1 MNGTIAYAL
10 SKQYVADTADSLG
23 SLKGAPCTIKS
34 QTETD
39 DSYIVTFEWT
49 GTSGVTETSQLTIK
63 KPKDGIDG
71 LPGKDG
77 KDGLNGKDGQQGADG
92 ADGIGISKIKKIGT
106 VDLVDTYRITFTD
119 NTSFDYDV
127 TNGVDGKA
135 PSITIGAN
143 NNWFVDGIDTGV
155 KAKGEKGDTGSGFN
169 MTRQYSSIS
178 DMMADTNPANDSEIV
193 VVVLDDVGN
202 FYMRLSS
209 YIDPDGET
217 NGYLPIGS
225 AQDISTIKGEPG
237 KDGTDGLTPH
247 IDSATKHWFIGTND
261 TGVKAE
267 GVGGADGEDGVTP
280 HIDSVTKHWMIG
292 SQDTSIIAEGQD
304 GKDGVDG
311 ITPHID
317 ATTKHWFIGDTDTGV
332 LAKGQ
337 DGKDGKSISTI
348 VKDDDNNLIVTFTD
362 GTVQNIGRLS
372 IDIQGDFLT
381 SDGFGNIRY
390 YDGKFQ
396 YYNKTNS
403 IWADIET
410 TTNNKVVISLT
421 PNSMKKFIAKYN
433 MKLDRNVLLIE
444 EPDDTIIDG
453 QTLCFVEKVIIRR
466 KINSAPTNETDG
478 DLVTT
483 IFRRDFGTYSYNG
496 FVDNDIDP
504 SEGEKWYYR
513 AFPVSTSGV
522 INNSE
527 ANNITYTPMP
537 LKLDPCTNL
546 NISAQDSKV
555 MVTWNDPESEKTV
568 DGQTGIWES
577 TVLVYKEGTNA
588 PTSLNDGIIAVEEK
602 TLNQYNSSGFEL
614 EVENGKE
621 YSFSLFAITTDGAI
635 SEKTSVSVNMY
646 STLKLLTDEDS
657 LYNQQ
662 ITISNG
668 TNSITCNFDSEGK
681 ATIQVSWIGAINIT
695 CSNGT
700 DTVNTTVQ
708 INEFNIT
715 INKTLSF
722 LTIVT
727 FADGTDEEILAMVQA
742 HYDDKIKLSDYWA
755 IGDTRTVT
763 LSAMSAT
770 YVGESHSSQ
779 DVQLTIIDFDHDD
792 LVTPINGKTKAAI
805 SVQLKNCLNAK
816 GYMNSSNTNSGG
828 WEESA
833 RRKWCNDIFYNA
845 IPSIL
850 RNGIKQVIKKNYK
863 VYNSNNITTTSDYCF
878 LLSET
883 EIFGEKR
890 HSIDSTEGTQY
901 EYYKTSSN
909 RIKQVSGSSYNW
921 WERSPHGNNVSL
933 FCRVDASGGGNSY
946 YASGTF
952 GLAPCLCI

>member
-1 MNGTIAYAL
+1 MRFYVNVNGTLAEIGDGKSAYELAVYYGYTGTE
-10 SKQYVADTADSLG
+10 QEWLG
-23 SLKGAPCTIKS
+23 SLHGKDGST
-34 QTETD
+34 
-39 DSYIVTFEWT
+39 VTLDTSTKHWFLDGVDT
-49 GTSGVTETSQLTIK
+49 GILAEGVTPSIDLNTKHWMLGSVDTGVVAE
-63 KPKDGIDG
+63 GIDG
-71 LPGKDG
+71 VTPQI
-77 KDGLNGKDGQQGADG
+77 NSSNNWE
-92 ADGIGISKIKKIGT
+92 IGG
-106 VDLVDTYRITFTD
+106 VDTR
-119 NTSFDYDV
+119 
-127 TNGVDGKA
+127 
-135 PSITIGAN
+135 
-143 NNWFVDGIDTGV
+143 V
-155 KAKGEKGDTGSGFN
+155 KAKGE
-169 MTRQYSSIS
+169 
-178 DMMADTNPANDSEIV
+178 
-193 VVVLDDVGN
+193 
-202 FYMRLSS
+202 
-209 YIDPDGET
+209 
-217 NGYLPIGS
+217 
-225 AQDISTIKGEPG
+225 
-237 KDGTDGLTPH
+237 TPN
-247 IDSATKHWFIGTND
+247 IDSSTKHWFIGGVD
-261 TGVKAE
+261 TGVVAE
-267 GVGGADGEDGVTP
+267 AKDGITP
-280 HIDSVTKHWMIG
+280 SINSSSKHWMIG
-292 SQDTSIIAEGQD
+292 STDTGIIAEAQDGATPYIDPSTKHWMIDDVDTNIIAEGV
-304 GKDGVDG
+304 DGVDG
-311 ITPHID
+311 STPTID
-317 ATTKHWFIGDTDTGV
+317 PSTKHWFIDGQDTGV
-332 LAKGQ
+332 LAEGTDGV
-337 DGKDGKSISTI
+337 DGKDGKSISSIT
-348 VKDDDNNLIVTFTD
+348 KDDDNNLIVTFTD

-444 EPDDTIIDG
+444 EPDDTIVDG

-727 FADGTDEEILAMVQA
+727 FSDGTDEEILAMVQA

-805 SVQLKNCLNAK
+805 SVQLKNCLNTK

-883 EIFGEKR
+883 EIFGEKKY
-890 HSIDSTEGTQY
+890 SIDSTEGTQY

-909 RIKQVSGSSYNW
+909 RIKQVSGSNYYW
-921 WERSPHGNNVSL
+921 WERSPHGSL
-933 FCRVDASGGGNSY
+933 SSGCCGVTGDGSANY
-946 YASGTF
+946 FGASGTY

>member
-1 MNGTIAYAL
+1 MIKL
-10 SKQYVADTADSLG
+10 ADTLAPMADFPAVEAKDVAFNDNKSLQEKYDNG
-23 SLKGAPCTIKS
+23 ELGGGGTGSAGKSAYEIAVDNGFVGTETEWLESLKGES
-34 QTETD
+34 
-39 DSYIVTFEWT
+39 
-49 GTSGVTETSQLTIK
+49 
-63 KPKDGIDG
+63 
-71 LPGKDG
+71 
-77 KDGLNGKDGQQGADG
+77 
-92 ADGIGISKIKKIGT
+92 
-106 VDLVDTYRITFTD
+106 
-119 NTSFDYDV
+119 
-127 TNGVDGKA
+127 
-135 PSITIGAN
+135 
-143 NNWFVDGIDTGV
+143 
-155 KAKGEKGDTGSGFN
+155 
-169 MTRQYSSIS
+169 
-178 DMMADTNPANDSEIV
+178 
-193 VVVLDDVGN
+193 
-202 FYMRLSS
+202 
-209 YIDPDGET
+209 
-217 NGYLPIGS
+217 
-225 AQDISTIKGEPG
+225 
-237 KDGTDGLTPH
+237 
-247 IDSATKHWFIGTND
+247 
-261 TGVKAE
+261 
-267 GVGGADGEDGVTP
+267 
-280 HIDSVTKHWMIG
+280 
-292 SQDTSIIAEGQD
+292 
-304 GKDGVDG
+304 
-311 ITPHID
+311 
-317 ATTKHWFIGDTDTGV
+317 
-332 LAKGQ
+332 
-337 DGKDGKSISTI
+337 GKDGKSISTI

-390 YDGKFQ
+390 YGGKFQ
-396 YYNKTNS
+396 YYNKTS
-403 IWADIET
+403 STWIDIET
-410 TTNNKVVISLT
+410 TTDNKIIVSLI
-421 PNSMKKFIAKYN
+421 PGSMKKFVAKYN

-453 QTLCFVEKVIIRR
+453 QALCFVEKVIIRR
-466 KINSAPTNETDG
+466 KLNSAPESETDG

-483 IFRRDFGTYSYNG
+483 IYRRDFGIYAYNG
-496 FVDNDIDP
+496 YVDNDVDP

-513 AFPVSTSGV
+513 AFPVNTVGV
-522 INNSE
+522 VNNSE

-700 DTVNTTVQ
+700 DTVNKIVQ

-722 LTIVT
+722 LTTIVT
-727 FADGTDEEILAMVQA
+727 FSDGTDEEILEMVQA
-742 HYDDKIKLSDYWA
+742 HYNDKIKLSDYWA

-805 SVQLKNCLNAK
+805 SVQLKNCLNTK

-850 RNGIKQVIKKNYK
+850 RNDIKQVIKKNYK

-883 EIFGEKR
+883 EIYGEKKY
-890 HSIDSTEGTQY
+890 SIDSTEGTQY

-909 RIKQVSGSSYNW
+909 RIKQVSGSHDSW
-921 WERSPHGNNVSL
+921 SERSPYGGSNYR
-933 FCRVDASGGGNSY
+933 FCTVYANGLADYNDASNTY
-946 YASGTF
+946 

>member
-1 MNGTIAYAL
+1 MRFYVNVNGTLAEIGDGKSAYELAVYYGYTGTEQEWL
-10 SKQYVADTADSLG
+10 ESLHGKDGSTVTLDTSTKHWFLDGVDTGILAEGVTPSIDLNTKHWMLG
-23 SLKGAPCTIKS
+23 SV
-34 QTETD
+34 D
-39 DSYIVTFEWT
+39 T
-49 GTSGVTETSQLTIK
+49 GIIAE
-63 KPKDGIDG
+63 GIDG
-71 LPGKDG
+71 
-77 KDGLNGKDGQQGADG
+77 
-92 ADGIGISKIKKIGT
+92 
-106 VDLVDTYRITFTD
+106 
-119 NTSFDYDV
+119 V
-127 TNGVDGKA
+127 TPQIN
-135 PSITIGAN
+135 SS
-143 NNWFVDGIDTGV
+143 NNWEIGGVDTGV
-155 KAKGEKGDTGSGFN
+155 KAKGE
-169 MTRQYSSIS
+169 
-178 DMMADTNPANDSEIV
+178 
-193 VVVLDDVGN
+193 
-202 FYMRLSS
+202 
-209 YIDPDGET
+209 
-217 NGYLPIGS
+217 
-225 AQDISTIKGEPG
+225 
-237 KDGTDGLTPH
+237 TPN
-247 IDSATKHWFIGTND
+247 IDSSTKHWFIGGVD
-261 TGVKAE
+261 TGIVAE
-267 GVGGADGEDGVTP
+267 A
-280 HIDSVTKHWMIG
+280 K
-292 SQDTSIIAEGQD
+292 
-304 GKDGVDG
+304 DG
-311 ITPHID
+311 ITPSINS
-317 ATTKHWFIGDTDTGV
+317 TNRHWMIGDTDTGI
-332 LAKGQ
+332 LAEGVDGSTPVIDSNTKHWFINDQ
-337 DGKDGKSISTI
+337 DTGILAEGTDGTNGKDGKSISTI
-348 VKDDDNNLIVTFTD
+348 TKDDDNNLIVTFTD

-390 YDGKFQ
+390 YNGKFQ

-444 EPDDTIIDG
+444 EPDDTIVDG

-727 FADGTDEEILAMVQA
+727 FSNGTDEEILAMVQA
-742 HYDDKIKLSDYWA
+742 HYDDKIKLSDYWT

-805 SVQLKNCLNAK
+805 SVQLKNCLNTK

-883 EIFGEKR
+883 EIFGEKKYA
-890 HSIDSTEGTQY
+890 IDSTEGTQY

-909 RIKQVSGSSYNW
+909 RIKQVSGSNYYW
-921 WERSPHGNNVSL
+921 WERSPLGDDATI
-933 FCRVDASGGGNSY
+933 FCYVYTDGSALWDSASSTY
-946 YASGTF
+946 

>member
-1 MNGTIAYAL
+1 MRFYVNVNGTLAEIGDGKSAYELAVYYGYTGTE
-10 SKQYVADTADSLG
+10 QEWLG
-23 SLKGAPCTIKS
+23 SLHGKDGST
-34 QTETD
+34 
-39 DSYIVTFEWT
+39 VTLDTSTKHWFLDGVDT
-49 GTSGVTETSQLTIK
+49 GILAEGVTPSIDLNTKHWMLGSVDTGVVAE
-63 KPKDGIDG
+63 GIDG
-71 LPGKDG
+71 
-77 KDGLNGKDGQQGADG
+77 
-92 ADGIGISKIKKIGT
+92 
-106 VDLVDTYRITFTD
+106 
-119 NTSFDYDV
+119 V
-127 TNGVDGKA
+127 TPQIN
-135 PSITIGAN
+135 SS
-143 NNWFVDGIDTGV
+143 NNWEIGGVDTGV
-155 KAKGEKGDTGSGFN
+155 KAKGE
-169 MTRQYSSIS
+169 
-178 DMMADTNPANDSEIV
+178 
-193 VVVLDDVGN
+193 
-202 FYMRLSS
+202 
-209 YIDPDGET
+209 
-217 NGYLPIGS
+217 
-225 AQDISTIKGEPG
+225 
-237 KDGTDGLTPH
+237 TPN
-247 IDSATKHWFIGTND
+247 IDSSTKHWFIGGVD
-261 TGVKAE
+261 TGVVAE
-267 GVGGADGEDGVTP
+267 AKDGITP
-280 HIDSVTKHWMIG
+280 SINSSSKHWMIG
-292 SQDTSIIAEGQD
+292 STDTGIIAEAQDGATPYIDPSTKHWMVDDVDTNIIAEGV
-304 GKDGVDG
+304 DGVDG
-311 ITPHID
+311 STPTID
-317 ATTKHWFIGDTDTGV
+317 PSTKHWFIDGQDTGV
-332 LAKGQ
+332 LAEGTDGV
-337 DGKDGKSISTI
+337 DGKDGKSISSIT
-348 VKDDDNNLIVTFTD
+348 KDDDNNLIVTFTD

-444 EPDDTIIDG
+444 EPDDTIVDG

-727 FADGTDEEILAMVQA
+727 FSDGTDEEILAMVQA

-805 SVQLKNCLNAK
+805 SVQLKNCLNTK

-883 EIFGEKR
+883 EIFGEKKY
-890 HSIDSTEGTQY
+890 SIDSTEGTQY

-909 RIKQVSGSSYNW
+909 RIKQVSGSNYYW
-921 WERSPHGNNVSL
+921 WERSP
-933 FCRVDASGGGNSY
+933 FSGGSAIFCFVSY
-946 YASGTF
+946 DGGAGYSNASSTY

>member
-1 MNGTIAYAL
+1 MGLEIFT
-10 SKQYVADTADSLG
+10 LG
-23 SLKGAPCTIKS
+23 SSKTYTRESLLGGGAVVGKNVTIS
-34 QTETD
+34 SITPIEGGNR
-39 DSYIVTFEWT
+39 VTFSYT
-49 GTSGVTETSQLTIK
+49 LDDGTVKTSTMDVMDG
-63 KPKDGIDG
+63 KDGIDG
-71 LPGKDG
+71 LPGK
-77 KDGLNGKDGQQGADG
+77 NGKDGQPGKDG
-92 ADGIGISKIKKIGT
+92 SDGVGISKIEKIGT

-127 TNGVDGKA
+127 TNGVDGKT

-143 NNWFVDGIDTGV
+143 DSWFVDGIDTGV

-169 MTRQYSSIS
+169 TTRQYSSVS

-193 VVVLDDVGN
+193 VVVLGNVGN

-209 YIDPDGET
+209 YVDPDGIT

-225 AQDISTIKGEPG
+225 AQDISTIKGDSG
-237 KDGTDGLTPH
+237 KDGTDGITPH
-247 IDSATKHWFIGTND
+247 IDSATKHWFLGTND
-261 TGVKAE
+261 TGVTAE
-267 GVGGADGEDGVTP
+267 GKDGTDGEDGVTP

-311 ITPHID
+311 
-317 ATTKHWFIGDTDTGV
+317 
-332 LAKGQ
+332 
-337 DGKDGKSISTI
+337 KDGKSISTI
-348 VKDDDNNLIVTFTD
+348 TKDDDNNIIVTFTD
-362 GTVQNIGRLS
+362 GTTKNIGKLS
-372 IDIQGDFLT
+372 VDIQGDFLT

-444 EPDDTIIDG
+444 EPDDTIVDG

-614 EVENGKE
+614 AVDNGKD

-635 SEKTSVSVNMY
+635 SEKTSETVSMY
-646 STLKLLTDEDS
+646 ATLSLTTDEES
-657 LYNQQ
+657 LYGKQ
-662 ITISNG
+662 IIISYDDKTITGSF
-668 TNSITCNFDSEGK
+668 NSSGSASFKI
-681 ATIQVSWIGAINIT
+681 SWIGEISISCSDGSDTANATLQIT
-695 CSNGT
+695 NFN
-700 DTVNTTVQ
+700 VN
-708 INEFNIT
+708 

-727 FADGTDEEILAMVQA
+727 FADGTDEEILAMIQA
-742 HYDDKIKLSDYWA
+742 HYDDKINLSDYWA
-755 IGDTRTVT
+755 VGDTRTVH

-770 YVGESHSSQ
+770 GVGESHAEQ
-779 DVQLTIIDFDHDD
+779 DVQFVIADFDHDE
-792 LVTPINGKTKAAI
+792 LVSAINGHTTAAVTL
-805 SVQLKNCLNAK
+805 SQKNCLNET

-828 WEESA
+828 WEGCA
-833 RRKWCNDIFYNA
+833 RRSWCNNVFYNA
-845 IPSIL
+845 IPSIIK
-850 RNGIKQVIKKNYK
+850 NKIKQVNKKNYK
-863 VYNSNNITTTSDYCF
+863 VYNSATITTTSDYCF

-883 EIFGEKR
+883 EIFGEKKY
-890 HSIDSTEGTQY
+890 SIDSTEGTQY

-909 RIKQVSGSSYNW
+909 RIKQVNGSNFYW
-921 WERSPHGNNVSL
+921 WERSPSGDNATR
-933 FCRVDASGGGNSY
+933 FCIVNYDTGSAGWNYAGYSY
-946 YASGTF
+946 

>member
-1 MNGTIAYAL
+1 MRFYVNVNGTLAEIGDGKSAYELAVYYGYTGTE
-10 SKQYVADTADSLG
+10 QEWLG
-23 SLKGAPCTIKS
+23 SLHGKDGST
-34 QTETD
+34 
-39 DSYIVTFEWT
+39 VTLDTSTKHWFLYGVDT
-49 GTSGVTETSQLTIK
+49 GILAEGVTPSIDLNTKHWMLGSVDTGVVAE
-63 KPKDGIDG
+63 GIDG
-71 LPGKDG
+71 
-77 KDGLNGKDGQQGADG
+77 
-92 ADGIGISKIKKIGT
+92 
-106 VDLVDTYRITFTD
+106 
-119 NTSFDYDV
+119 V
-127 TNGVDGKA
+127 TPQIN
-135 PSITIGAN
+135 SS
-143 NNWFVDGIDTGV
+143 NNWEIRGVDTGV
-155 KAKGEKGDTGSGFN
+155 KAKGE
-169 MTRQYSSIS
+169 
-178 DMMADTNPANDSEIV
+178 
-193 VVVLDDVGN
+193 
-202 FYMRLSS
+202 
-209 YIDPDGET
+209 
-217 NGYLPIGS
+217 
-225 AQDISTIKGEPG
+225 
-237 KDGTDGLTPH
+237 TPN
-247 IDSATKHWFIGTND
+247 IDSSTKHWFIGGVD
-261 TGVKAE
+261 TGVVAE
-267 GVGGADGEDGVTP
+267 AKDGITP
-280 HIDSVTKHWMIG
+280 SINSSSKHWMIG
-292 SQDTSIIAEGQD
+292 STDTGIIAEAQDGATPYIDPSTKHWMIDDVDTNIIAEGV
-304 GKDGVDG
+304 DGVDG
-311 ITPHID
+311 STPTID
-317 ATTKHWFIGDTDTGV
+317 PSTKHWFIDGQDTGV
-332 LAKGQ
+332 LAEGTDGV
-337 DGKDGKSISTI
+337 DGKDGKSISSIT
-348 VKDDDNNLIVTFTD
+348 KDDDNNLIVTFTD

-444 EPDDTIIDG
+444 EPDDTIVDG

-727 FADGTDEEILAMVQA
+727 FSDGTDEEILAMVQA

-805 SVQLKNCLNAK
+805 SVQLKNCLNTK

-883 EIFGEKR
+883 EIFGEKKY
-890 HSIDSTEGTQY
+890 SIDSTEGTQY

-909 RIKQVSGSSYNW
+909 RIKQVSGSNYYW
-921 WERSPHGNNVSL
+921 WERSPYGSGSSY
-933 FCRVDASGGGNSY
+933 FCDVNGAGSASGD
-946 YASGTF
+946 YASYAY

>member
-1 MNGTIAYAL
+1 MRFYVNVNGELKEIGDGKSAYELAVYYGYTGTEQEWL
-10 SKQYVADTADSLG
+10 ESLHGKDGSTVTLDASTKHWFLDGVDTGILAEGVTPSIDLNTKHWMLG
-23 SLKGAPCTIKS
+23 SV
-34 QTETD
+34 D
-39 DSYIVTFEWT
+39 T
-49 GTSGVTETSQLTIK
+49 GIIAE
-63 KPKDGIDG
+63 GIDG
-71 LPGKDG
+71 
-77 KDGLNGKDGQQGADG
+77 
-92 ADGIGISKIKKIGT
+92 
-106 VDLVDTYRITFTD
+106 
-119 NTSFDYDV
+119 V
-127 TNGVDGKA
+127 TPQIN
-135 PSITIGAN
+135 SL
-143 NNWFVDGIDTGV
+143 NNWEIGGVDTGV
-155 KAKGEKGDTGSGFN
+155 KAKGE
-169 MTRQYSSIS
+169 
-178 DMMADTNPANDSEIV
+178 
-193 VVVLDDVGN
+193 
-202 FYMRLSS
+202 
-209 YIDPDGET
+209 
-217 NGYLPIGS
+217 
-225 AQDISTIKGEPG
+225 
-237 KDGTDGLTPH
+237 TPN
-247 IDSATKHWFIGTND
+247 IDSSTKHWFIGGVD
-261 TGVKAE
+261 TGVVAE
-267 GVGGADGEDGVTP
+267 AKDGITP
-280 HIDSVTKHWMIG
+280 SIDSLTKHWMIG
-292 SQDTSIIAEGQD
+292 SIDTGIIAEGQD
-304 GKDGVDG
+304 GATPQIDPSTKHWMIDGVDTNIIAEGVDGVDG
-311 ITPHID
+311 STPTID
-317 ATTKHWFIGDTDTGV
+317 PSTKHWFIDGQDTGV
-332 LAKGQ
+332 LAEGT
-337 DGKDGKSISTI
+337 DGVNGKDGKSISSIT
-348 VKDDDNNLIVTFTD
+348 KDDDNNLIVTFTD

-444 EPDDTIIDG
+444 EPDDTIVDG

-727 FADGTDEEILAMVQA
+727 FSDGTDEEILAMVQA

-805 SVQLKNCLNAK
+805 SVQLKNCLNTK

-883 EIFGEKR
+883 EIFGEKKY
-890 HSIDSTEGTQY
+890 SIDSTEGTQY

-909 RIKQVSGSSYNW
+909 RIKQVSGSNYYW
-921 WERSPHGNNVSL
+921 WERSPNGSTSSL
-933 FCRVDASGGGNSY
+933 FCFVDSGGSAGCY
-946 YASGTF
+946 YASDAR

>member
-1 MNGTIAYAL
+1 MRFYVNVNGTLAEIGDGKSAYELAVYYGYTGTE
-10 SKQYVADTADSLG
+10 QEWLG
-23 SLKGAPCTIKS
+23 SLHGKDGST
-34 QTETD
+34 
-39 DSYIVTFEWT
+39 VTLDTSTKHWFLDGVDT
-49 GTSGVTETSQLTIK
+49 GILAEGVTPSIDLNTKHWMLGSVDTGVVAE
-63 KPKDGIDG
+63 GIDG
-71 LPGKDG
+71 
-77 KDGLNGKDGQQGADG
+77 
-92 ADGIGISKIKKIGT
+92 
-106 VDLVDTYRITFTD
+106 
-119 NTSFDYDV
+119 V
-127 TNGVDGKA
+127 TPQIN
-135 PSITIGAN
+135 SS
-143 NNWFVDGIDTGV
+143 NNWEIGGVDTGV
-155 KAKGEKGDTGSGFN
+155 KAKGE
-169 MTRQYSSIS
+169 
-178 DMMADTNPANDSEIV
+178 
-193 VVVLDDVGN
+193 
-202 FYMRLSS
+202 
-209 YIDPDGET
+209 
-217 NGYLPIGS
+217 
-225 AQDISTIKGEPG
+225 
-237 KDGTDGLTPH
+237 TPN
-247 IDSATKHWFIGTND
+247 IDSSTKHWFIGGVD
-261 TGVKAE
+261 TGVVAE
-267 GVGGADGEDGVTP
+267 AKDGITP
-280 HIDSVTKHWMIG
+280 SINSSSKHWMIG
-292 SQDTSIIAEGQD
+292 STDTGIIAEAQDGATPYIDPSTKHWMVDDVDTNIIAEGV
-304 GKDGVDG
+304 DGVDG
-311 ITPHID
+311 STPTID
-317 ATTKHWFIGDTDTGV
+317 PSTKHWFIDGQDTGV
-332 LAKGQ
+332 LAEGTDGV
-337 DGKDGKSISTI
+337 DGKDGKSISSIT
-348 VKDDDNNLIVTFTD
+348 KDDDNNLIVTFTD

-444 EPDDTIIDG
+444 EPDDTIVDG

-727 FADGTDEEILAMVQA
+727 FSDGTDEEILAMVQA

-805 SVQLKNCLNAK
+805 SVQLKNCLNTK

-883 EIFGEKR
+883 EIFGEKKY
-890 HSIDSTEGTQY
+890 SIDSTEGTQY

-909 RIKQVSGSSYNW
+909 RIKQVSGSNYYW
-921 WERSPHGNNVSL
+921 WERSPIGDNATCFCCVS
-933 FCRVDASGGGNSY
+933 SGGNANWNN
-946 YASGTF
+946 ASNTN
-952 GLAPCLCI
+952 GLAP

>member
-1 MNGTIAYAL
+1 MRFYVNVNGTLAEIGDGKSAYELAVYYGYTGTE
-10 SKQYVADTADSLG
+10 QEWLG
-23 SLKGAPCTIKS
+23 SLHGKDGST
-34 QTETD
+34 
-39 DSYIVTFEWT
+39 VTLDTSTKHWFLDGVDT
-49 GTSGVTETSQLTIK
+49 GILAEGVTPSIDLNTKHWMLGSVDTGVVAE
-63 KPKDGIDG
+63 GIDG
-71 LPGKDG
+71 
-77 KDGLNGKDGQQGADG
+77 
-92 ADGIGISKIKKIGT
+92 
-106 VDLVDTYRITFTD
+106 
-119 NTSFDYDV
+119 V
-127 TNGVDGKA
+127 TPQIN
-135 PSITIGAN
+135 SS
-143 NNWFVDGIDTGV
+143 NNWEIGGVDTGV
-155 KAKGEKGDTGSGFN
+155 KAKGE
-169 MTRQYSSIS
+169 
-178 DMMADTNPANDSEIV
+178 
-193 VVVLDDVGN
+193 
-202 FYMRLSS
+202 
-209 YIDPDGET
+209 
-217 NGYLPIGS
+217 
-225 AQDISTIKGEPG
+225 
-237 KDGTDGLTPH
+237 TPN
-247 IDSATKHWFIGTND
+247 IDSSTKHWFIGGVD
-261 TGVKAE
+261 TGVVAE
-267 GVGGADGEDGVTP
+267 AKDGITP
-280 HIDSVTKHWMIG
+280 SINSSSKHWMIG
-292 SQDTSIIAEGQD
+292 STDTGIIAEAQDGATPYIDPSTKHWMVDDVDTNIIAEGV
-304 GKDGVDG
+304 DGVDG
-311 ITPHID
+311 STPTID
-317 ATTKHWFIGDTDTGV
+317 PSTKHWFIDGQDTGV
-332 LAKGQ
+332 LAEGTDGV
-337 DGKDGKSISTI
+337 DGKDGKSISSIT
-348 VKDDDNNLIVTFTD
+348 KDDDNNLIVTFTD

-444 EPDDTIIDG
+444 EPDDTIVDG

-727 FADGTDEEILAMVQA
+727 FSDGTDEEILAMVQA

-805 SVQLKNCLNAK
+805 SVQLKNCLNTK

-883 EIFGEKR
+883 EIFGEKKY
-890 HSIDSTEGTQY
+890 SIDSTEGTQY

-909 RIKQVSGSSYNW
+909 RIKQVSGSNYYW
-921 WERSPHGNNVSL
+921 WERSQ
-933 FCRVDASGGGNSY
+933 RGNSSSFCNVNNNGS
-946 YASGTF
+946 ADWRNAGSII

>member
-1 MNGTIAYAL
+1 MRFYVNVNGTLAEIGDGKSAYELAVYYGYTGTE
-10 SKQYVADTADSLG
+10 QEWLG
-23 SLKGAPCTIKS
+23 SLHGKDGST
-34 QTETD
+34 
-39 DSYIVTFEWT
+39 VTLDTSTKHWFLDGVDT
-49 GTSGVTETSQLTIK
+49 GILAEGVTPSIDLNTKHWMLGSVDTGIIAE
-63 KPKDGIDG
+63 GIDG
-71 LPGKDG
+71 
-77 KDGLNGKDGQQGADG
+77 
-92 ADGIGISKIKKIGT
+92 
-106 VDLVDTYRITFTD
+106 
-119 NTSFDYDV
+119 V
-127 TNGVDGKA
+127 TPQIN
-135 PSITIGAN
+135 SS
-143 NNWFVDGIDTGV
+143 NNWEIGGVDTGV
-155 KAKGEKGDTGSGFN
+155 KAKGE
-169 MTRQYSSIS
+169 
-178 DMMADTNPANDSEIV
+178 
-193 VVVLDDVGN
+193 
-202 FYMRLSS
+202 
-209 YIDPDGET
+209 
-217 NGYLPIGS
+217 
-225 AQDISTIKGEPG
+225 
-237 KDGTDGLTPH
+237 TPN
-247 IDSATKHWFIGTND
+247 IDSSTKHWFIGGVD
-261 TGVKAE
+261 TGVVAE
-267 GVGGADGEDGVTP
+267 AKDGITP
-280 HIDSVTKHWMIG
+280 SINSSSKHWMIG
-292 SQDTSIIAEGQD
+292 STDTGIIAEAQDGATPYIDPSTKHWMIDDVDTNIIAEGV
-304 GKDGVDG
+304 DGVDG
-311 ITPHID
+311 STPTID
-317 ATTKHWFIGDTDTGV
+317 PSTKHWFIDGQDTGV
-332 LAKGQ
+332 LAEGTDGV
-337 DGKDGKSISTI
+337 DGKDGKSISSIT
-348 VKDDDNNLIVTFTD
+348 KDDDNNLIVTFTD

-444 EPDDTIIDG
+444 EPDDTIVDG

-727 FADGTDEEILAMVQA
+727 FSDGTDEEILAMVQA

-805 SVQLKNCLNAK
+805 SVQLKNCLNTK

-883 EIFGEKR
+883 EIFGEKKY
-890 HSIDSTEGTQY
+890 SIDSTEGTQY

-909 RIKQVSGSSYNW
+909 RIKQVSGSNYYW
-921 WERSPHGNNVSL
+921 WERSPFSGYSLSFCLVSN
-933 FCRVDASGGGNSY
+933 DGSANYSNASS
-946 YASGTF
+946 TL

>member
-1 MNGTIAYAL
+1 MRFYVNVNGTLAEIGDGKSAYELAVYYGYTGTE
-10 SKQYVADTADSLG
+10 QEWLG
-23 SLKGAPCTIKS
+23 SLHGKDGST
-34 QTETD
+34 
-39 DSYIVTFEWT
+39 VTLDTSTKHWFLDGVDT
-49 GTSGVTETSQLTIK
+49 GILAEGVTPSIDLNTKHWMLGSVDTGVVAE
-63 KPKDGIDG
+63 GIDG
-71 LPGKDG
+71 
-77 KDGLNGKDGQQGADG
+77 
-92 ADGIGISKIKKIGT
+92 
-106 VDLVDTYRITFTD
+106 
-119 NTSFDYDV
+119 V
-127 TNGVDGKA
+127 TPQIN
-135 PSITIGAN
+135 SS
-143 NNWFVDGIDTGV
+143 NNWEIGGVDTGV
-155 KAKGEKGDTGSGFN
+155 KAKGE
-169 MTRQYSSIS
+169 
-178 DMMADTNPANDSEIV
+178 
-193 VVVLDDVGN
+193 
-202 FYMRLSS
+202 
-209 YIDPDGET
+209 
-217 NGYLPIGS
+217 
-225 AQDISTIKGEPG
+225 
-237 KDGTDGLTPH
+237 TPN
-247 IDSATKHWFIGTND
+247 IDSSTKHWFIGGVD
-261 TGVKAE
+261 TGVVAE
-267 GVGGADGEDGVTP
+267 AKDGITP
-280 HIDSVTKHWMIG
+280 SINSSSKHWMIG
-292 SQDTSIIAEGQD
+292 STDTGIIAEAQDGATPYIDPSTKHWMIDDVDTNIIAEGV
-304 GKDGVDG
+304 DGVDG
-311 ITPHID
+311 STPTID
-317 ATTKHWFIGDTDTGV
+317 PSTKHWFIDGQDTGV
-332 LAKGQ
+332 LAEGTDGV
-337 DGKDGKSISTI
+337 DGKDGKSISSIT
-348 VKDDDNNLIVTFTD
+348 KDDDNNLIVTFTD

-444 EPDDTIIDG
+444 EPDDTIVDG

-727 FADGTDEEILAMVQA
+727 FSDGTDEEILAMVQA

-805 SVQLKNCLNAK
+805 SVQLKNCLNTK

-883 EIFGEKR
+883 EIFGEKKY
-890 HSIDSTEGTQY
+890 SIDSTEGTQY

-909 RIKQVSGSSYNW
+909 RIKQVSGSNYYW
-921 WERSPHGNNVSL
+921 WERSSSGSNSSG
-933 FCRVDASGGGNSY
+933 FCRVDADGSAGFNN
-946 YASGTF
+946 ASSTR

>member
-1 MNGTIAYAL
+1 MRFYVNVNGTLAEIGDGKSAYELAVYYGYTGTE
-10 SKQYVADTADSLG
+10 QEWLG
-23 SLKGAPCTIKS
+23 SLHGKDGST
-34 QTETD
+34 
-39 DSYIVTFEWT
+39 VTLDTSTKHWFLDGVDT
-49 GTSGVTETSQLTIK
+49 GILAEGVTPSIDLNTKHWMLGSVDTGIIAE
-63 KPKDGIDG
+63 GIDG
-71 LPGKDG
+71 
-77 KDGLNGKDGQQGADG
+77 
-92 ADGIGISKIKKIGT
+92 
-106 VDLVDTYRITFTD
+106 
-119 NTSFDYDV
+119 V
-127 TNGVDGKA
+127 TPQIN
-135 PSITIGAN
+135 SS
-143 NNWFVDGIDTGV
+143 NNWEIGGVDTGV
-155 KAKGEKGDTGSGFN
+155 KAKGE
-169 MTRQYSSIS
+169 
-178 DMMADTNPANDSEIV
+178 
-193 VVVLDDVGN
+193 
-202 FYMRLSS
+202 
-209 YIDPDGET
+209 
-217 NGYLPIGS
+217 
-225 AQDISTIKGEPG
+225 
-237 KDGTDGLTPH
+237 TPN
-247 IDSATKHWFIGTND
+247 IDSSTKHWFIGGVD
-261 TGVKAE
+261 TGVVAE
-267 GVGGADGEDGVTP
+267 AKDGITP
-280 HIDSVTKHWMIG
+280 SINSSSKHWMIG
-292 SQDTSIIAEGQD
+292 STDTGIIAEAQDGATPYIDPSTKHWMIDDVDTNIIAEGV
-304 GKDGVDG
+304 DGVDG
-311 ITPHID
+311 STPTID
-317 ATTKHWFIGDTDTGV
+317 PSTKHWFIDGQDTGV
-332 LAKGQ
+332 LAEGT
-337 DGKDGKSISTI
+337 DGVNGKDGKSISSIT
-348 VKDDDNNLIVTFTD
+348 KDDDNNLIVTFTD

-444 EPDDTIIDG
+444 EPDDTIVDG

-727 FADGTDEEILAMVQA
+727 FSDGTDEEILAMVQA

-805 SVQLKNCLNAK
+805 SVQLKNCLNTK

-883 EIFGEKR
+883 EIFGEKKY
-890 HSIDSTEGTQY
+890 SIDSTEGIQY

-909 RIKQVSGSSYNW
+909 RIKQVTW
-921 WERSPHGNNVSL
+921 WERSPSSDGTHFCNIYTDGSADSSIAVSTYG
-933 FCRVDASGGGNSY
+933 V
-946 YASGTF
+946 
-952 GLAPCLCI
+952 APCLCI

>member
-1 MNGTIAYAL
+1 MRFYVNVNGTLAEIGDGKSAYELAVYYGYTGTE
-10 SKQYVADTADSLG
+10 QEWLG
-23 SLKGAPCTIKS
+23 SLHGKDGST
-34 QTETD
+34 
-39 DSYIVTFEWT
+39 VTLDTSTKHWFLDGVDT
-49 GTSGVTETSQLTIK
+49 GILAEGVTPSIDLNTKHWMLGSVDTGVVAE
-63 KPKDGIDG
+63 GIDG
-71 LPGKDG
+71 VTPQI
-77 KDGLNGKDGQQGADG
+77 NSSNNW
-92 ADGIGISKIKKIGT
+92 GIG
-106 VDLVDTYRITFTD
+106 
-119 NTSFDYDV
+119 
-127 TNGVDGKA
+127 GV
-135 PSITIGAN
+135 
-143 NNWFVDGIDTGV
+143 DTGV
-155 KAKGEKGDTGSGFN
+155 KAKGE
-169 MTRQYSSIS
+169 
-178 DMMADTNPANDSEIV
+178 
-193 VVVLDDVGN
+193 
-202 FYMRLSS
+202 
-209 YIDPDGET
+209 
-217 NGYLPIGS
+217 
-225 AQDISTIKGEPG
+225 
-237 KDGTDGLTPH
+237 TPN
-247 IDSATKHWFIGTND
+247 IDSSTKHWFIGGVD
-261 TGVKAE
+261 TGVVAE
-267 GVGGADGEDGVTP
+267 AKDGITP
-280 HIDSVTKHWMIG
+280 SINSSSKHWMIG
-292 SQDTSIIAEGQD
+292 STDTGIIAEAQDGATPYIDPSTKHWMIDDVDTNIIAEGV
-304 GKDGVDG
+304 DGVDG
-311 ITPHID
+311 STPTID
-317 ATTKHWFIGDTDTGV
+317 PSTKHWFIDGQDTGV
-332 LAKGQ
+332 LAEGT
-337 DGKDGKSISTI
+337 DGVDGRDGTNGKDGKSISAI

-444 EPDDTIIDG
+444 EPDDTIVDG

-568 DGQTGIWES
+568 DGQTGIWDS

-727 FADGTDEEILAMVQA
+727 FSDGTDEEILAMVQA

-779 DVQLTIIDFDHDD
+779 NVQLTIIDFDHDD

-805 SVQLKNCLNAK
+805 SVQLKNCLNTK

-883 EIFGEKR
+883 EIFGEKKY
-890 HSIDSTEGTQY
+890 SIDSTEGTQY

-909 RIKQVSGSSYNW
+909 RIKQVSGSNYYW
-921 WERSPHGNNVSL
+921 WERSPRGSDSSS
-933 FCRVDASGGGNSY
+933 FCGVSGGGSADCDI
-946 YASGTF
+946 ASCTD

>member
-1 MNGTIAYAL
+1 M
-10 SKQYVADTADSLG
+10 
-23 SLKGAPCTIKS
+23 
-34 QTETD
+34 
-39 DSYIVTFEWT
+39 
-49 GTSGVTETSQLTIK
+49 
-63 KPKDGIDG
+63 
-71 LPGKDG
+71 
-77 KDGLNGKDGQQGADG
+77 
-92 ADGIGISKIKKIGT
+92 
-106 VDLVDTYRITFTD
+106 
-119 NTSFDYDV
+119 
-127 TNGVDGKA
+127 
-135 PSITIGAN
+135 
-143 NNWFVDGIDTGV
+143 
-155 KAKGEKGDTGSGFN
+155 
-169 MTRQYSSIS
+169 
-178 DMMADTNPANDSEIV
+178 
-193 VVVLDDVGN
+193 
-202 FYMRLSS
+202 
-209 YIDPDGET
+209 
-217 NGYLPIGS
+217 
-225 AQDISTIKGEPG
+225 
-237 KDGTDGLTPH
+237 
-247 IDSATKHWFIGTND
+247 
-261 TGVKAE
+261 
-267 GVGGADGEDGVTP
+267 
-280 HIDSVTKHWMIG
+280 SV
-292 SQDTSIIAEGQD
+292 
-304 GKDGVDG
+304 
-311 ITPHID
+311 
-317 ATTKHWFIGDTDTGV
+317 
-332 LAKGQ
+332 
-337 DGKDGKSISTI
+337 
-348 VKDDDNNLIVTFTD
+348 
-362 GTVQNIGRLS
+362 
-372 IDIQGDFLT
+372 DIQGEFLT

-444 EPDDTIIDG
+444 EPDDTIVDG

-727 FADGTDEEILAMVQA
+727 FSDGTDEEILAMVQA

-805 SVQLKNCLNAK
+805 SVQLKNCLNTK
-816 GYMNSSNTNSGG
+816 GYMNSTDTNSGG

-883 EIFGEKR
+883 EIFGEKKY
-890 HSIDSTEGTQY
+890 SIDSTEGTQY

-909 RIKQVSGSSYNW
+909 RIKQVSGSNYYW
-921 WERSPHGNNVSL
+921 WERSPRGSNSSY
-933 FCRVDASGGGNSY
+933 FCLVYSDGSADYSRASH
-946 YASGTF
+946 AC

>member
-1 MNGTIAYAL
+1 MRFYVNVNGTLAEIGDGKSAYELAVYYGYTGTE
-10 SKQYVADTADSLG
+10 QEWLG
-23 SLKGAPCTIKS
+23 SLHGKDGST
-34 QTETD
+34 
-39 DSYIVTFEWT
+39 VTLDTSTKHWFLDGVDT
-49 GTSGVTETSQLTIK
+49 GILAEGVTPSIDLNTKHWMLGSVDTGVVAE
-63 KPKDGIDG
+63 GIDG
-71 LPGKDG
+71 
-77 KDGLNGKDGQQGADG
+77 
-92 ADGIGISKIKKIGT
+92 
-106 VDLVDTYRITFTD
+106 
-119 NTSFDYDV
+119 V
-127 TNGVDGKA
+127 TPQIN
-135 PSITIGAN
+135 SS
-143 NNWFVDGIDTGV
+143 NNWEIGGVDTGV
-155 KAKGEKGDTGSGFN
+155 KAKGE
-169 MTRQYSSIS
+169 
-178 DMMADTNPANDSEIV
+178 
-193 VVVLDDVGN
+193 
-202 FYMRLSS
+202 
-209 YIDPDGET
+209 
-217 NGYLPIGS
+217 
-225 AQDISTIKGEPG
+225 
-237 KDGTDGLTPH
+237 TPN
-247 IDSATKHWFIGTND
+247 IDSSTKHWFIGGVD
-261 TGVKAE
+261 TGVVAE
-267 GVGGADGEDGVTP
+267 AKDGITP
-280 HIDSVTKHWMIG
+280 SINSSSKHWMIG
-292 SQDTSIIAEGQD
+292 STDTGIIAEAQDGATPYIDPSTKHWMVDDVDTNIIAEGV
-304 GKDGVDG
+304 DGVDG
-311 ITPHID
+311 STPTID
-317 ATTKHWFIGDTDTGV
+317 PSTKHWFIDGQDTGV
-332 LAKGQ
+332 LAEGTDGV
-337 DGKDGKSISTI
+337 DGKDGKSISSIT
-348 VKDDDNNLIVTFTD
+348 KDDDNNLIVTFTD

-444 EPDDTIIDG
+444 EPDDTIVDG

-602 TLNQYNSSGFEL
+602 TLNQYNSLGFEL

-727 FADGTDEEILAMVQA
+727 FSDGTDEEILAMVQA

-805 SVQLKNCLNAK
+805 SVQLKNCLNTK

-883 EIFGEKR
+883 EIFGEKKY
-890 HSIDSTEGTQY
+890 SIDSTEGTQY

-909 RIKQVSGSSYNW
+909 RIKQVSGSNYYW
-921 WERSPHGNNVSL
+921 WERSPGGSYSSH
-933 FCRVDASGGGNSY
+933 FCGVDDVGSAYYYGAGG
-946 YASGTF
+946 TR

>member
-1 MNGTIAYAL
+1 MRFYVNVNGTLAEIGDGKSAYELAVYYGYTGTE
-10 SKQYVADTADSLG
+10 QEWLG
-23 SLKGAPCTIKS
+23 SLH
-34 QTETD
+34 
-39 DSYIVTFEWT
+39 
-49 GTSGVTETSQLTIK
+49 
-63 KPKDGIDG
+63 
-71 LPGKDG
+71 GKDG
-77 KDGLNGKDGQQGADG
+77 STVTLDTSTKHWFLDGVDTGILAEGVTPSIDLNTKHWMLGSVDTGIIAEGKDG
-92 ADGIGISKIKKIGT
+92 
-106 VDLVDTYRITFTD
+106 
-119 NTSFDYDV
+119 V
-127 TNGVDGKA
+127 TPQIN
-135 PSITIGAN
+135 SS
-143 NNWFVDGIDTGV
+143 NNWEIGGVDTGV
-155 KAKGEKGDTGSGFN
+155 KAKGE
-169 MTRQYSSIS
+169 
-178 DMMADTNPANDSEIV
+178 
-193 VVVLDDVGN
+193 
-202 FYMRLSS
+202 
-209 YIDPDGET
+209 
-217 NGYLPIGS
+217 
-225 AQDISTIKGEPG
+225 
-237 KDGTDGLTPH
+237 TPN
-247 IDSATKHWFIGTND
+247 IDSSTKHWFIGGVD
-261 TGVKAE
+261 TGVVAE
-267 GVGGADGEDGVTP
+267 AKDGITP
-280 HIDSVTKHWMIG
+280 SINSSSKHWMIG
-292 SQDTSIIAEGQD
+292 STDTGIIAEAQDGATPYIDPSTKHWMIDDVDTNIIAEGV
-304 GKDGVDG
+304 DGVDG
-311 ITPHID
+311 STPTID
-317 ATTKHWFIGDTDTGV
+317 PSTKHWFIDGQDTGV
-332 LAKGQ
+332 LAEGT
-337 DGKDGKSISTI
+337 DGVNGKDGKSISSIT
-348 VKDDDNNLIVTFTD
+348 KDDDNNLIVTFTD

-444 EPDDTIIDG
+444 EPDDTIVDG

-727 FADGTDEEILAMVQA
+727 FSDGTDEEILAMVQA

-805 SVQLKNCLNAK
+805 SVQLKNCLNTK

-883 EIFGEKR
+883 EIFGEKKY
-890 HSIDSTEGTQY
+890 SIDSTEGTQY

-909 RIKQVSGSSYNW
+909 RIKQVTW
-921 WERSPHGNNVSL
+921 WERSPSSDGTHFCNIYTDGSADSSIAVSTYG
-933 FCRVDASGGGNSY
+933 V
-946 YASGTF
+946 
-952 GLAPCLCI
+952 APCLCI

>member
-1 MNGTIAYAL
+1 MRFYVNVNGTLAEIGDGKSAYELAVYYGYTGTE
-10 SKQYVADTADSLG
+10 QEWLG
-23 SLKGAPCTIKS
+23 SLHGKDGST
-34 QTETD
+34 
-39 DSYIVTFEWT
+39 VTLDTSTKHWFLDGVDT
-49 GTSGVTETSQLTIK
+49 GILAEGVTPSIDLNTKHWMLGSVDTGVVAE
-63 KPKDGIDG
+63 GIDG
-71 LPGKDG
+71 
-77 KDGLNGKDGQQGADG
+77 
-92 ADGIGISKIKKIGT
+92 
-106 VDLVDTYRITFTD
+106 
-119 NTSFDYDV
+119 V
-127 TNGVDGKA
+127 TPQIN
-135 PSITIGAN
+135 SS
-143 NNWFVDGIDTGV
+143 NNWEIGGVDTGV
-155 KAKGEKGDTGSGFN
+155 KAKGE
-169 MTRQYSSIS
+169 
-178 DMMADTNPANDSEIV
+178 
-193 VVVLDDVGN
+193 
-202 FYMRLSS
+202 
-209 YIDPDGET
+209 
-217 NGYLPIGS
+217 
-225 AQDISTIKGEPG
+225 
-237 KDGTDGLTPH
+237 TPN
-247 IDSATKHWFIGTND
+247 IDSSTKHWFIGGVD
-261 TGVKAE
+261 TGVVAE
-267 GVGGADGEDGVTP
+267 AKDGITP
-280 HIDSVTKHWMIG
+280 SINSSSKHWMIG
-292 SQDTSIIAEGQD
+292 STDTGIIAEAQDGATPYIDPSTKHWMVDDVDTNIIAEGV
-304 GKDGVDG
+304 DGVDG
-311 ITPHID
+311 STPTID
-317 ATTKHWFIGDTDTGV
+317 PSTKHWFIDGQDTGV
-332 LAKGQ
+332 LAEGTDGV
-337 DGKDGKSISTI
+337 DGKDGKSISSIT
-348 VKDDDNNLIVTFTD
+348 KDDDNNLIVTFTD

-444 EPDDTIIDG
+444 EPDDTIVDG

-727 FADGTDEEILAMVQA
+727 FSDGTDEEILAMVQA

-805 SVQLKNCLNAK
+805 SVQLKNCLNTK

-883 EIFGEKR
+883 EIFGEKKY
-890 HSIDSTEGTQY
+890 SIDSTEGTQY

-909 RIKQVSGSSYNW
+909 RIKQVSGSNYYW
-921 WERSPHGNNVSL
+921 WERSPCGDSTAS
-933 FCRVDASGGGNSY
+933 FCYVDNIGGAYWS
-946 YASGTF
+946 YASSTF

>member
-1 MNGTIAYAL
+1 MRFYVNVNGTLAEIGDGKSAYELAVYYGYTGTE
-10 SKQYVADTADSLG
+10 QEWLG
-23 SLKGAPCTIKS
+23 SLHGKDGST
-34 QTETD
+34 
-39 DSYIVTFEWT
+39 VTLDTSTKHWFLDGVDT
-49 GTSGVTETSQLTIK
+49 GILAEGVTPSIDLNTKHWMLGSVDTGIIAE
-63 KPKDGIDG
+63 GIDG
-71 LPGKDG
+71 
-77 KDGLNGKDGQQGADG
+77 
-92 ADGIGISKIKKIGT
+92 
-106 VDLVDTYRITFTD
+106 
-119 NTSFDYDV
+119 V
-127 TNGVDGKA
+127 TPQIN
-135 PSITIGAN
+135 SS
-143 NNWFVDGIDTGV
+143 NNWEIGGVDTGV
-155 KAKGEKGDTGSGFN
+155 KAKGE
-169 MTRQYSSIS
+169 
-178 DMMADTNPANDSEIV
+178 
-193 VVVLDDVGN
+193 
-202 FYMRLSS
+202 
-209 YIDPDGET
+209 
-217 NGYLPIGS
+217 
-225 AQDISTIKGEPG
+225 
-237 KDGTDGLTPH
+237 TPN
-247 IDSATKHWFIGTND
+247 IDSSTKHWFIGGVD
-261 TGVKAE
+261 TGVVAE
-267 GVGGADGEDGVTP
+267 AKDGITP
-280 HIDSVTKHWMIG
+280 SINSSSKHWMIG
-292 SQDTSIIAEGQD
+292 STDTGIIAEAQDGATPYIDPSTKHWMIDDVDTNIIAEGV
-304 GKDGVDG
+304 DGVDG
-311 ITPHID
+311 STPTID
-317 ATTKHWFIGDTDTGV
+317 PSTKHWFIDGQDTGV
-332 LAKGQ
+332 LAEGTDGV
-337 DGKDGKSISTI
+337 DGKNGKSISSIT
-348 VKDDDNNLIVTFTD
+348 KDDDNNLIVTFTD

-444 EPDDTIIDG
+444 EPDDTIVDG

-727 FADGTDEEILAMVQA
+727 FSDGTDEEILAMVQA

-805 SVQLKNCLNAK
+805 SVQLKNCLNTK

-883 EIFGEKR
+883 EIFGEKKY
-890 HSIDSTEGTQY
+890 SIDSTEGTQY

-909 RIKQVSGSSYNW
+909 RIKQVSGSNYYW
-921 WERSPHGNNVSL
+921 WERSPYGDDAVK
-933 FCRVDASGGGNSY
+933 FCSVDGDGSANYSRAS
-946 YASGTF
+946 ATR

>member
-1 MNGTIAYAL
+1 MRFYVNVNGTLAEIGDGKSAYELAVYYGYTGTE
-10 SKQYVADTADSLG
+10 QEWLG
-23 SLKGAPCTIKS
+23 SLHGKDGST
-34 QTETD
+34 
-39 DSYIVTFEWT
+39 VTLDTSTKHWFLDGVDT
-49 GTSGVTETSQLTIK
+49 GILAEGVTPSIDLNTKHWMLGSVDTGVVAE
-63 KPKDGIDG
+63 GIDG
-71 LPGKDG
+71 
-77 KDGLNGKDGQQGADG
+77 
-92 ADGIGISKIKKIGT
+92 
-106 VDLVDTYRITFTD
+106 
-119 NTSFDYDV
+119 V
-127 TNGVDGKA
+127 TPQIN
-135 PSITIGAN
+135 SS
-143 NNWFVDGIDTGV
+143 NNWEIGGVDTGV
-155 KAKGEKGDTGSGFN
+155 KAKGE
-169 MTRQYSSIS
+169 
-178 DMMADTNPANDSEIV
+178 
-193 VVVLDDVGN
+193 
-202 FYMRLSS
+202 
-209 YIDPDGET
+209 
-217 NGYLPIGS
+217 
-225 AQDISTIKGEPG
+225 
-237 KDGTDGLTPH
+237 TPN
-247 IDSATKHWFIGTND
+247 IDSSTKHWFIGGVD
-261 TGVKAE
+261 TGVVAE
-267 GVGGADGEDGVTP
+267 AKDGITP
-280 HIDSVTKHWMIG
+280 SINSSSKHWMIG
-292 SQDTSIIAEGQD
+292 STDTGIIAEAQDGATPYIDPSTKHWMVDDVDTNIIAEGV
-304 GKDGVDG
+304 DGVDG
-311 ITPHID
+311 STPTID
-317 ATTKHWFIGDTDTGV
+317 PSTKHWFIDGQDTGV
-332 LAKGQ
+332 LAEGTDGV
-337 DGKDGKSISTI
+337 DGKDGKSISSIT
-348 VKDDDNNLIVTFTD
+348 KDDDNNLIVTFTD

-444 EPDDTIIDG
+444 EPDDTIVDG

-727 FADGTDEEILAMVQA
+727 FSDGTDEEILAMVQA

-805 SVQLKNCLNAK
+805 SVQLKNCLNTK

-883 EIFGEKR
+883 EIFGEKKY
-890 HSIDSTEGTQY
+890 SIDSTEGTQY

-909 RIKQVSGSSYNW
+909 RIKQVSGSNYYW
-921 WERSPHGNNVSL
+921 WERSPSGDYATG
-933 FCRVDASGGGNSY
+933 FCRVLDDGSASWYSASY
-946 YASGTF
+946 AY

>member
-1 MNGTIAYAL
+1 MRFYVNVNGTLAEIGDGKSAYELAVYYGYTGTE
-10 SKQYVADTADSLG
+10 QEWLG
-23 SLKGAPCTIKS
+23 SLHGKDGST
-34 QTETD
+34 
-39 DSYIVTFEWT
+39 VTLDTSTKHWFLDGVDT
-49 GTSGVTETSQLTIK
+49 GILAEGVTPSIDLNTKHWMLGSVDTGVVAE
-63 KPKDGIDG
+63 GIDG
-71 LPGKDG
+71 
-77 KDGLNGKDGQQGADG
+77 
-92 ADGIGISKIKKIGT
+92 
-106 VDLVDTYRITFTD
+106 
-119 NTSFDYDV
+119 V
-127 TNGVDGKA
+127 TPQIN
-135 PSITIGAN
+135 SS
-143 NNWFVDGIDTGV
+143 NNWEIGGVDTGV
-155 KAKGEKGDTGSGFN
+155 KAKGE
-169 MTRQYSSIS
+169 
-178 DMMADTNPANDSEIV
+178 
-193 VVVLDDVGN
+193 
-202 FYMRLSS
+202 
-209 YIDPDGET
+209 
-217 NGYLPIGS
+217 
-225 AQDISTIKGEPG
+225 
-237 KDGTDGLTPH
+237 TPN
-247 IDSATKHWFIGTND
+247 IDSSTKHWFIGGVD
-261 TGVKAE
+261 TGVVAE
-267 GVGGADGEDGVTP
+267 AKDGITP
-280 HIDSVTKHWMIG
+280 SINSSSKHWMIG
-292 SQDTSIIAEGQD
+292 STDTGIIAEAQDGATPYIDPSTKHWMIDDVDTNIIAEGV
-304 GKDGVDG
+304 DGVDG
-311 ITPHID
+311 STPTID
-317 ATTKHWFIGDTDTGV
+317 PSTKHWFIDGQDTGV
-332 LAKGQ
+332 LAEGTDGVDGKDGTN
-337 DGKDGKSISTI
+337 GKDGKSISAI

-444 EPDDTIIDG
+444 EPDDTIVDG

-727 FADGTDEEILAMVQA
+727 FSDGTDEEILAMVQA

-805 SVQLKNCLNAK
+805 SVQLKNCLNTK

-883 EIFGEKR
+883 EIFGEKKY
-890 HSIDSTEGTQY
+890 SIDSTEGTQY

-909 RIKQVSGSSYNW
+909 RIKQVSGSNYYW
-921 WERSPHGNNVSL
+921 WERSLNGDYGFA
-933 FCRVDASGGGNSY
+933 FCHVDKDGSADWDGVYKGSAAGWNPARRSCG
-946 YASGTF
+946 F
-952 GLAPCLCI
+952 APCLCI

>member
-1 MNGTIAYAL
+1 MRFYVNVNGTLAEIGDGKSAYELAVYYGYTGTE
-10 SKQYVADTADSLG
+10 QEWLG
-23 SLKGAPCTIKS
+23 SLHGKDGST
-34 QTETD
+34 
-39 DSYIVTFEWT
+39 VTLDTSTKHWFLDGVDT
-49 GTSGVTETSQLTIK
+49 GILAEGVTPSIDLNTKHWMLGSVDTGVVAE
-63 KPKDGIDG
+63 GIDG
-71 LPGKDG
+71 
-77 KDGLNGKDGQQGADG
+77 
-92 ADGIGISKIKKIGT
+92 
-106 VDLVDTYRITFTD
+106 
-119 NTSFDYDV
+119 V
-127 TNGVDGKA
+127 TPQIN
-135 PSITIGAN
+135 SS
-143 NNWFVDGIDTGV
+143 NNWEIGGVDTGV
-155 KAKGEKGDTGSGFN
+155 KAKGE
-169 MTRQYSSIS
+169 
-178 DMMADTNPANDSEIV
+178 
-193 VVVLDDVGN
+193 
-202 FYMRLSS
+202 
-209 YIDPDGET
+209 
-217 NGYLPIGS
+217 
-225 AQDISTIKGEPG
+225 
-237 KDGTDGLTPH
+237 TPN
-247 IDSATKHWFIGTND
+247 IDSSTKHWFIGGVD
-261 TGVKAE
+261 TGVVAE
-267 GVGGADGEDGVTP
+267 AKDGITP
-280 HIDSVTKHWMIG
+280 SINSSSKHWMIG
-292 SQDTSIIAEGQD
+292 STDTGIIAEAQDGATPYIDPSTKHWMVDDVDTNIIAEGV
-304 GKDGVDG
+304 DGVDG
-311 ITPHID
+311 STPTID
-317 ATTKHWFIGDTDTGV
+317 PSTKHWFIDGQDTGV
-332 LAKGQ
+332 LAEGTDGV
-337 DGKDGKSISTI
+337 DGKDGKSISSIT
-348 VKDDDNNLIVTFTD
+348 KDDDNNLIVTFTD

-444 EPDDTIIDG
+444 EPDDTIVDG

-602 TLNQYNSSGFEL
+602 TLNQYNSLGFEL

-727 FADGTDEEILAMVQA
+727 FSDGTDEEILAMVQA

-805 SVQLKNCLNAK
+805 SVQLKNCLNTK

-883 EIFGEKR
+883 EIFGEKKY
-890 HSIDSTEGTQY
+890 SIDSTEGTQY

-909 RIKQVSGSSYNW
+909 RIKQVSGSNYYW
-921 WERSPHGNNVSL
+921 WERSPRGSNSSG
-933 FCRVDASGGGNSY
+933 FCSVYIDGSASY
-946 YASGTF
+946 YGASHTC

>member
-1 MNGTIAYAL
+1 MRFYVNVNGTLAEIGDGKSAYELAVYYGYTGTEKEWIASL
-10 SKQYVADTADSLG
+10 HGKDGSTVTLDTSTKHWFLDGVDTGILAEGVTPSIDLNTKHWMLG
-23 SLKGAPCTIKS
+23 SV
-34 QTETD
+34 D
-39 DSYIVTFEWT
+39 T
-49 GTSGVTETSQLTIK
+49 GIIAE
-63 KPKDGIDG
+63 GIDG
-71 LPGKDG
+71 
-77 KDGLNGKDGQQGADG
+77 
-92 ADGIGISKIKKIGT
+92 
-106 VDLVDTYRITFTD
+106 
-119 NTSFDYDV
+119 V
-127 TNGVDGKA
+127 TPQIN
-135 PSITIGAN
+135 SL
-143 NNWFVDGIDTGV
+143 NNWEIGGVDTGV
-155 KAKGEKGDTGSGFN
+155 KAKGE
-169 MTRQYSSIS
+169 
-178 DMMADTNPANDSEIV
+178 
-193 VVVLDDVGN
+193 
-202 FYMRLSS
+202 
-209 YIDPDGET
+209 
-217 NGYLPIGS
+217 
-225 AQDISTIKGEPG
+225 
-237 KDGTDGLTPH
+237 TPN
-247 IDSATKHWFIGTND
+247 IDSSTKHWFIGGVD
-261 TGVKAE
+261 TGIVAE
-267 GVGGADGEDGVTP
+267 A
-280 HIDSVTKHWMIG
+280 K
-292 SQDTSIIAEGQD
+292 
-304 GKDGVDG
+304 DG
-311 ITPHID
+311 ITPSINS
-317 ATTKHWFIGDTDTGV
+317 TNRHWMIGDTDTGILAEGVDGSTPTIDPSTKHWFIDDQDTGV
-332 LAKGQ
+332 LAEGT
-337 DGKDGKSISTI
+337 DGVNGKDGKSISSIT
-348 VKDDDNNLIVTFTD
+348 KDDDNNLIVTFTD

-444 EPDDTIIDG
+444 EPDDTIVDG

-727 FADGTDEEILAMVQA
+727 FSDGTDEEILAMVQA

-805 SVQLKNCLNAK
+805 SVQLKNCLNTK

-883 EIFGEKR
+883 EIFGEKKY
-890 HSIDSTEGTQY
+890 SIDSTEGTQY

-909 RIKQVSGSSYNW
+909 RIKQVSGSNYYW
-921 WERSPHGNNVSL
+921 WERSPYGDDAVK
-933 FCRVDASGGGNSY
+933 FCSVDGDANANWDRASTARG
-946 YASGTF
+946 F
-952 GLAPCLCI
+952 APCLCI

>member
-1 MNGTIAYAL
+1 MRFYVNVNGTLAEIGDGKSAYELAVYYGYTGTE
-10 SKQYVADTADSLG
+10 QEWLG
-23 SLKGAPCTIKS
+23 SLHGKDGST
-34 QTETD
+34 
-39 DSYIVTFEWT
+39 VTLDTSTKHWFLDGVDT
-49 GTSGVTETSQLTIK
+49 GILAEGVTPSIDLNTKHWMLGSVDTGVVAE
-63 KPKDGIDG
+63 GIDG
-71 LPGKDG
+71 
-77 KDGLNGKDGQQGADG
+77 
-92 ADGIGISKIKKIGT
+92 
-106 VDLVDTYRITFTD
+106 
-119 NTSFDYDV
+119 V
-127 TNGVDGKA
+127 TPQIN
-135 PSITIGAN
+135 SS
-143 NNWFVDGIDTGV
+143 NNWEIGGVDTGV
-155 KAKGEKGDTGSGFN
+155 KAKGE
-169 MTRQYSSIS
+169 
-178 DMMADTNPANDSEIV
+178 
-193 VVVLDDVGN
+193 
-202 FYMRLSS
+202 
-209 YIDPDGET
+209 
-217 NGYLPIGS
+217 
-225 AQDISTIKGEPG
+225 
-237 KDGTDGLTPH
+237 TPN
-247 IDSATKHWFIGTND
+247 IDSSTKHWFIGGVD
-261 TGVKAE
+261 TGVVAE
-267 GVGGADGEDGVTP
+267 AKDGITP
-280 HIDSVTKHWMIG
+280 SINSSSKHWMIG
-292 SQDTSIIAEGQD
+292 STDTGIIAEAQDGATPYIDPSTKHWMVDDVDTNIIAEGV
-304 GKDGVDG
+304 DGVDG
-311 ITPHID
+311 STPTID
-317 ATTKHWFIGDTDTGV
+317 PSTKHWFINDQDTGI
-332 LAKGQ
+332 LAEGT
-337 DGKDGKSISTI
+337 DGTNGKDGKSISTI
-348 VKDDDNNLIVTFTD
+348 TKDDDNNLIVTFTD

-444 EPDDTIIDG
+444 EPDDTIVDG

-602 TLNQYNSSGFEL
+602 TLNQYNSLGFEL

-727 FADGTDEEILAMVQA
+727 FSDGTDEEILAMVQA
-742 HYDDKIKLSDYWA
+742 HYDDKIKLSDYWT

-805 SVQLKNCLNAK
+805 SVQLKNCLNTK

-883 EIFGEKR
+883 EIFGEKKY
-890 HSIDSTEGTQY
+890 SIDSTEGTQY

-909 RIKQVSGSSYNW
+909 RIKQVNGSNYYW
-921 WERSPHGNNVSL
+921 WERSPCDDDSTG
-933 FCRVDASGGGNSY
+933 FCRVDAGGN
-946 YASGTF
+946 ANFNGAGTSRGF
-952 GLAPCLCI
+952 APCLCI